1 MYDYKNLSDNELIA
15 IVKEST
21 CETWQDE
28 AGDEL
33 INRLE
38 KGKLAIEHNKI
49 YMKQFDRIT
58 EKIKEVY
65 KI

>member
-1 MYDYKNLSDNELIA
+1 MYDYKNLSNNELIA

-33 INRLE
+33 IYRLE
-38 KGKLAIEHNKI
+38 KGKTAIERNNFF
-49 YMKQFDRIT
+49 MKQLDRIT
-58 EKIKEVY
+58 EKIKETY